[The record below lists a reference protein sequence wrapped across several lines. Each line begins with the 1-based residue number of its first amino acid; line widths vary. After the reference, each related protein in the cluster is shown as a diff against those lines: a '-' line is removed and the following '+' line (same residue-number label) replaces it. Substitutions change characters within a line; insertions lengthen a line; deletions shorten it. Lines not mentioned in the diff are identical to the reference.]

1 MNNNTLPKPPAQLSV
16 DETASITKRPSE
28 NDMDST
34 LPNPAGKPS
43 SNLRQE
49 GFPDGSVMWDG
60 PEPLGEGAR
69 SAVPCIPQAKT
80 IDPAKAVTDPAEAG
94 PMSVSGVGFAPAD
107 PQKSR
112 AFISISDE
120 GLAKATRMLD
130 SIPTPKPTLSV
141 SVSSVN
147 DRKSDSANAP
157 KFESESETVH
167 EKMDANDSL
176 ILHPGMRKWEAYQ
189 NLRNL
194 GVHDPEA
201 ANDSDIQSFEA
212 LFVRCLH
219 QLRVLAS
226 ARRSAAK
233 PAPDG
238 QVPDQKGTEAPEPLL
253 STEQKAEAFSIIKVV
268 RTTRQE
274 IDAVRAYRKDT
285 EPGETTIADYQKRLK
300 YLEPLFEHTVSKS
313 SRIPWTD
320 TFDMLNVSKSTFSQY
335 RSAIKW
341 GCTARLTKLL
351 AAQDQMQRTQG
362 QSLQWYRDVK
372 ALEEIWYEYQE
383 ICSLSYDEYRGQED
397 WPPARLKKTHAKHSK
412 KLALKNLPDGWQER
426 FVFVNEQSPTY
437 RFAGVMLRY
446 CGMRPAELERGVQ
459 VKWTEQGAQVVI
471 QGAKVRD
478 TAGQPWR
485 SFLLNPK
492 LLPQW
497 FVDELKEHGTLNI
510 SAISDNMRTHLQRL
524 SETVFNPEQRKNGCK
539 ETLSAYIFRH
549 ALVTEMR
556 ESGWTSE
563 EMAAVIGEW
572 SAETIRHYGT
582 RVRGG
587 KKIKPDVVVIK
598 DSVQTARPVKPADT
612 QELQN
617 LKNRKPAQP
626 D

>member
-1 MNNNTLPKPPAQLSV
+1 MMSKGTAKQPAKLGV
-16 DETASITKRPSE
+16 DEPISITKRPSE

-49 GFPDGSVMWDG
+49 VFPDGSVMWDG

-69 SAVPCIPQAKT
+69 SAVPCIAQAKT
-80 IDPAKAVTDPAEAG
+80 IDPAKAVIDPVEAR
-94 PMSVSGVGFAPAD
+94 PMPVSGAGFAPAD

-112 AFISISDE
+112 AYISISDK
-120 GLAKATRMLD
+120 GLAKAKRMLD
-130 SIPTPKPTLSV
+130 STPTSSV

-147 DRKSDSANAP
+147 DTKPDSANDP
-157 KFESESETVH
+157 KFEAESETVH
-167 EKMDANDSL
+167 EKMGSNDSL
-176 ILHPGMRKWEAYQ
+176 TLHPGIRKWEAYQ

-201 ANDSDIQSFEA
+201 ANDPDIQSFEA
-212 LFVRCLH
+212 LFARRLN
-219 QLRVLAS
+219 QLPVLAS
-226 ARRSAAK
+226 ARRSAAN

-238 QVPDQKGTEAPEPLL
+238 QAPDQKATEVPEPLL
-253 STEQKAEAFSIIKVV
+253 SPEQKAEAVSIIKVV
-268 RTTRQE
+268 RTTLQE
-274 IDAVRAYRKDT
+274 IAAVRAYRKDT

-313 SRIPWTD
+313 SQIPWTD
-320 TFDMLNVSKSTFSQY
+320 AFDMLNVSKSTFSQY

-341 GCTARLTKLL
+341 GCTGRLTKLL

-362 QSLQWYRDVK
+362 QSLQWFRDVK

-397 WPPARLKKTHAKHSK
+397 WPPTRLEKTHAKKSK
-412 KLALKNLPDGWQER
+412 KHVLKNLPDGWQEQ
-426 FVFVNEQSPTY
+426 FDFVNEQSPTY
-437 RFAGVMLRY
+437 RYAGVMLRY
-446 CGMRPAELERGVQ
+446 CGMRAAELERGVQ
-459 VKWTEQGAQVVI
+459 VKWTEQGVDVHI
-471 QGAKVRD
+471 QGAKVRE

-485 SFLLNPK
+485 SFLLNPQ

-497 FVDELKEHGTLNI
+497 FVGELKEQGTLNI

-539 ETLSAYIFRH
+539 ETLSAYMFRH

-582 RVRGG
+582 RVRSG
-587 KKIKPDVVVIK
+587 KKIKPDVAVIK

-617 LKNRKPAQP
+617 LKNRKPAKP

>member
-1 MNNNTLPKPPAQLSV
+1 MNNNTLPKPPAQLGV
-16 DETASITKRPSE
+16 DEPTSITKRLSE
-28 NDMDST
+28 NDTDST

-60 PEPLGEGAR
+60 PEPSGEGAR

-80 IDPAKAVTDPAEAG
+80 IDPAKAVTDPAEAA
-94 PMSVSGVGFAPAD
+94 PMSVSGAGFAPAD

-112 AFISISDE
+112 AYISISGE
-120 GLAKATRMLD
+120 GLAKAKRMLD
-130 SIPTPKPTLSV
+130 STPTSSV

-147 DRKSDSANAP
+147 DTKPDSANDP
-157 KFESESETVH
+157 KFEAESETVH
-167 EKMDANDSL
+167 EKIDANDSL
-176 ILHPGMRKWEAYQ
+176 TLHPGIRKWEAYQ

-194 GVHDPEA
+194 GIHDSEA
-201 ANDSDIQSFEA
+201 VNDPDIQSFEA
-212 LFVRCLH
+212 LFARRLH
-219 QLRVLAS
+219 QLPVLAS
-226 ARRSAAK
+226 ARRSAAN

-238 QVPDQKGTEAPEPLL
+238 RVPDQKVTEVPEPLP
-253 STEQKAEAFSIIKVV
+253 SPEQKAEAFSIIKVV
-268 RTTRQE
+268 RTMIQE
-274 IDAVRAYRKDT
+274 IKAVRAYRKDT
-285 EPGETTIADYQKRLK
+285 EPGETTIADYQKRIK
-300 YLEPLFEHTVSKS
+300 YLDPLFEHTVSKFS
-313 SRIPWTD
+313 QIPWTD

-341 GCTARLTKLL
+341 GCTGRLTKLL

-397 WPPARLKKTHAKHSK
+397 WPPARLEKTHAKKSK
-412 KLALKNLPDGWQER
+412 KLALKNLPDEWQER

-437 RFAGVMLRY
+437 RYPGVMLRY
-446 CGMRPAELERGVQ
+446 CGMRAAELERGVQ
-459 VKWTEQGAQVVI
+459 VKWTEQGVYVHI
-471 QGAKVRD
+471 QGAKVRE

-497 FVDELKEHGTLNI
+497 FVDELKEQGTLNI
-510 SAISDNMRTHLQRL
+510 SAIGDNMRTHLGGL

-539 ETLSAYIFRH
+539 ENLSAYMFRH

-572 SAETIRHYGT
+572 SAETIRHYGI

-587 KKIKPDVVVIK
+587 KKIKPDVAVIK

-612 QELQN
+612 QELQK